1 MNSTSACFFL
11 ATTCTGRAGKCAR
24 RGQVL
29 WWTRQ
34 RLCCCARATTTG
46 RMSFVDNKRE
56 PAVVA
61 MRLVDVD
68 VR

>member
-1 MNSTSACFFL
+1 MLLHRDNPYWTCKQMRAPSTGTMVD
-11 ATTCTGRAGKCAR
+11 ATATMLLRA
-24 RGQVL
+24 
-29 WWTRQ
+29 
-34 RLCCCARATTTG
+34 TTG
-46 RMSFVDNKRE
+46 RMSFVDNERK